1 MSATTKRLTRVQRT
15 ALTRRELLDVAER
28 RFFADGY
35 HGTTLEG
42 VADEAGYT
50 KGAVYSTFKS
60 KGGLFLALLDDV
72 VERRLSELRT
82 LVAEH
87 GIGEQ
92 TLAALAQQ
100 PVDER
105 NTQFAL
111 LSIEFLV
118 HAAHEPALLRGFAER
133 YRRMRSGLAE
143 IGPAADGLGGSE
155 RWAMITMA
163 LSNGLVLERLI
174 DPEALSDDAM
184 AIVQARLLRRTGV

>member
-1 MSATTKRLTRVQRT
+1 MSATTTRLTRVQRT
-15 ALTRRELLDVAER
+15 ALTRRELLAVAER
-28 RFFADGY
+28 RFFRDGY
-35 HGTTLEG
+35 HATTLEDI
-42 VADEAGYT
+42 AEEAGYT

-72 VERRLSELRT
+72 VERRLGEFRT

-92 TLAALAQQ
+92 ILAALAQQ

-105 NTQFAL
+105 NTQFSL

-118 HAAHEPALLRGFAER
+118 HAAHEPALLREFAAR
-133 YRRMRSGLAE
+133 YRRLRSGLAE
-143 IGPAADGLGGSE
+143 IGPAADGLGGSQ
-155 RWAMITMA
+155 RWAVVTMA

-174 DPEALSDDAM
+174 DPDAVPDDVM
-184 AIVQARLLRRTGV
+184 ATAQARLLRRGDV

>member
-1 MSATTKRLTRVQRT
+1 MSATTTRLTRVQRT

-28 RFFADGY
+28 RFFRDGY
-35 HGTTLEG
+35 HATTLEG
-42 VADEAGYT
+42 IADEAGYT

-72 VERRLSELRT
+72 VERRLGEFRT

-92 TLAALAQQ
+92 ILAALAQQ

-105 NTQFAL
+105 NTQFSL

-118 HAAHEPALLRGFAER
+118 HAAHEPALLREFAAR
-133 YRRMRSGLAE
+133 YRRLRSGLAE
-143 IGPAADGLGGSE
+143 IGPAADGLGGSQ
-155 RWAMITMA
+155 RWAVVTMA

-174 DPEALSDDAM
+174 DPDAVPDDVM
-184 AIVQARLLRRTGV
+184 ATAQARLLRRGDV

>member
-1 MSATTKRLTRVQRT
+1 MSATTTRLTRVQRT

-28 RFFADGY
+28 RFFRDGY
-35 HGTTLEG
+35 HATTLEG
-42 VADEAGYT
+42 IADEAGYT

-72 VERRLSELRT
+72 VERRLGEFRT

-92 TLAALAQQ
+92 ILAALAQQ

-105 NTQFAL
+105 DTQFSL

-118 HAAHEPALLRGFAER
+118 HAAHEPALLCEFAAR
-133 YRRMRSGLAE
+133 YRRLRSGLAE
-143 IGPAADGLGGSE
+143 IGPAADGLGGSQ
-155 RWAMITMA
+155 RWAVVTMA

-174 DPEALSDDAM
+174 DPDAVPDDVM
-184 AIVQARLLRRTGV
+184 ATAQARLLRRGDV

>member
-1 MSATTKRLTRVQRT
+1 MSATTTRLTRVQRT
-15 ALTRRELLDVAER
+15 ALTRRELLAVAER
-28 RFFADGY
+28 RFFRDGY
-35 HGTTLEG
+35 HATTLEDI
-42 VADEAGYT
+42 AEEAGYT

-72 VERRLSELRT
+72 VERRLGEFRR

-92 TLAALAQQ
+92 ILAALAQQ

-105 NTQFAL
+105 NRQFSL

-118 HAAHEPALLRGFAER
+118 HAAHEPVLLHEFADR
-133 YRRMRSGLAE
+133 YRRLRSGLAE
-143 IGPAADGLGGSE
+143 IGPAAEGLGGSE
-155 RWAMITMA
+155 RWAMVTMA

-174 DPEALSDDAM
+174 DPDAVPDDVM
-184 AIVQARLLRRTGV
+184 ATAQARLLRPNDV